1 MLKLYSAILA
11 VLALLLTFAY
21 SAEWHMRRLGDRPST
36 SAGVSS
42 GALGLF

>member
-21 SAEWHMRRLGDRPST
+21 VG
-36 SAGVSS
+36 GVAHAAV
-42 GALGLF
+42 G